1 MQALEHR
8 IPPPVVVALTAGAM
22 WLLSRAFAPLPIEV
36 AIRLPIAVALA
47 VLGLLV
53 AASGAIAFR
62 RAKTTV
68 NPLKPEAASSL
79 VIVGVYRVT
88 RNPMYVGF
96 ASVLVGW
103 AVYLG
108 VPAALLGPIV
118 FVLFITRFQIIPE
131 ERSLLSKFGPAFSE
145 YQSKVRRWL

>member
-1 MQALEHR
+1 
-8 IPPPVVVALTAGAM
+8 
-22 WLLSRAFAPLPIEV
+22 
-36 AIRLPIAVALA
+36 
-47 VLGLLV
+47 
-53 AASGAIAFR
+53 
-62 RAKTTV
+62 
-68 NPLKPEAASSL
+68 
-79 VIVGVYRVT
+79 
-88 RNPMYVGF
+88 MYVGF